1 MNKRTLA
8 CGIIALAVV
17 IGLAASAI
25 SYDWGM
31 DGGPIPIPF
40 GLESDGTLAENS
52 INYQMFE
59 VWGPVMLV
67 LGTLMF
73 GAIIAGVCI
82 SREEEKKEGE
92 E

>member
-1 MNKRTLA
+1 MNKRTLV

-17 IGLAASAI
+17 IGLSASAI